1 MQGIEMEAEGSV
13 LKYVTKA
20 DYRKKHSSL
29 LFMKHPVFCAKS
41 GEITPIAHICGKG
54 CPWIE

>member
-1 MQGIEMEAEGSV
+1 MQGIEIEAEGSV

-41 GEITPIAHICGKG
+41 GEIPPLLTFVAKDVRG
-54 CPWIE
+54 